1 MNPAEKIK
9 IADKGI
15 EIVIVTP
22 ELTVQHFLA
31 HMPAVYGTPMM
42 IYLMEVAC
50 SKAIHPNLPEG
61 WVSVG
66 TAVNIKHLAATP
78 IGRAVTAT
86 GVVTAVENRQV
97 MFTVTA
103 HDGVHLI
110 GEGSHA
116 RGIVNLS
123 KFEARLAG
131 AS

>member
-1 MNPAEKIK
+1 
-9 IADKGI
+9 
-15 EIVIVTP
+15 
-22 ELTVQHFLA
+22 
-31 HMPAVYGTPMM
+31 MM

-50 SKAIHPNLPEG
+50 SEAIHHNLPTG

-103 HDGVHLI
+103 HDGVRLI